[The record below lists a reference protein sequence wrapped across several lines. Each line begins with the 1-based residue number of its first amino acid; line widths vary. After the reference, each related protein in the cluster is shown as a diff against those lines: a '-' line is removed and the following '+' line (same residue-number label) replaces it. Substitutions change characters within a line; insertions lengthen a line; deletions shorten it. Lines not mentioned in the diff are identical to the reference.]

1 MCDFGAAELVLG
13 PDTFGFAMASTVL
26 LVSAALVS
34 LLLFWPRDGLLWK
47 WLQGREAAERISIED
62 ALKHFY
68 NFEYAHLAATVAS
81 LAGVLQIGRDDAAQL
96 AGRLESLGLVTL
108 DADGIRLTAEGRS
121 YALRVIRVHRLWER
135 FLADRTGV
143 SEAQWHH
150 QADRKEHHLTP
161 EQVETLA
168 AELGHPV
175 FDPHGDPIPT
185 SDGEMPAR
193 QGMPLSALDAGATAR
208 IIHVEDEP
216 DAVYAQLVAARLY
229 PGITIRVLE
238 KTRDRLRIEADLQE
252 HVLAP
257 VVASNLTV
265 QPIGDALDAR
275 APDRRLSSLSVGQEA
290 LVVDISPACRGI
302 ERRRLLDLGVVPG
315 TRVRAELE
323 SAGGD
328 PVAYRIR
335 GAMIA
340 LRRDQADYIYVQ
352 SHASDG
358 LSTLERAQP

>member
-1 MCDFGAAELVLG
+1 MTWTVFLLILGLV
-13 PDTFGFAMASTVL
+13 VL
-26 LVSAALVS
+26 L
-34 LLLFWPRDGLLWK
+34 LLLRPRDGLLWK

-68 NFEYAHLAATVAS
+68 NFEYSRLAATVAS
-81 LAGVLQIGRDDAAQL
+81 LAGVLQIGRDDAARL
-96 AGRLESLGLVTL
+96 AGRLESLGLVSR
-108 DADGIRLTAEGRS
+108 DAEGIRLTAEGRS

-143 SEAQWHH
+143 AESQWHH
-150 QADRKEHHLTP
+150 QADRKEHQLTP
-161 EQVETLA
+161 EQVEHLS
-168 AELGHPV
+168 AELGHPI

-185 SDGEMPAR
+185 PEGEMPPI
-193 QGMPLSALDAGATAR
+193 QGVPLSALDAGATAR
-208 IIHVEDEP
+208 IVHVEDEP
-216 DAVYAQLVAARLY
+216 DTVYAQLVAARLY

-275 APDRRLSSLSVGQEA
+275 APERRLSSLSIGQEA

-315 TRVRAELE
+315 TRVRAELK

-328 PVAYRIR
+328 PTAYRIR

-340 LRRDQADYIYVQ
+340 LRNDQADLIYVR
-352 SHASDG
+352 SRPGDG
-358 LSTLERAQP
+358 FETLEGAVP

>member
-1 MCDFGAAELVLG
+1 
-13 PDTFGFAMASTVL
+13 
-26 LVSAALVS
+26 
-34 LLLFWPRDGLLWK
+34 
-47 WLQGREAAERISIED
+47 
-62 ALKHFY
+62 
-68 NFEYAHLAATVAS
+68 
-81 LAGVLQIGRDDAAQL
+81 
-96 AGRLESLGLVTL
+96 LVTR
-108 DADGIRLTAEGRS
+108 DSEGIRLTAEGRS

-143 SEAQWHH
+143 SESQWHH
-150 QADRKEHHLTP
+150 QADRKEHQLTP
-161 EQVETLA
+161 EQVEQLS

-185 SDGEMPAR
+185 SDGEMPVR
-193 QGMPLSALDAGATAR
+193 QGMPLSALEAGATAR
-208 IIHVEDEP
+208 IVHVEDEP

-229 PGITIRVLE
+229 PGMTIRVLE

-275 APDRRLSSLSVGQEA
+275 APDRRLSSLSLGQEA

-315 TRVRAELE
+315 TRVRAELQ
-323 SAGGD
+323 SAAGD
-328 PVAYRIR
+328 PTAYRIR

-340 LRRDQADYIYVQ
+340 LRNDQADLIYVR
-352 SHASDG
+352 SCPGDG
-358 LSTLERAQP
+358 LETRERAVR

>member
-1 MCDFGAAELVLG
+1 
-13 PDTFGFAMASTVL
+13 
-26 LVSAALVS
+26 
-34 LLLFWPRDGLLWK
+34 
-47 WLQGREAAERISIED
+47 
-62 ALKHFY
+62 
-68 NFEYAHLAATVAS
+68 
-81 LAGVLQIGRDDAAQL
+81 
-96 AGRLESLGLVTL
+96 
-108 DADGIRLTAEGRS
+108 LTAEGRS

-143 SEAQWHH
+143 AESQWHH

-161 EQVETLA
+161 EQVEHLS

-185 SDGEMPAR
+185 PEGEMPAR
-193 QGMPLSALDAGATAR
+193 QGVPLSALDAGATAR
-208 IIHVEDEP
+208 VVHVEDEP
-216 DAVYAQLVAARLY
+216 DTVYAQLVAARLY

-252 HVLAP
+252 HILAP

-275 APDRRLSSLSVGQEA
+275 APDRRLSSLCIGQEA

-328 PVAYRIR
+328 PTAYRIR

-340 LRRDQADYIYVQ
+340 LRKDQADLIYVR
-352 SHASDG
+352 SRHHDG
-358 LSTLERAQP
+358 LETLERAVP